1 MGEKKETALTD
12 PERMAGV
19 WANFGERGRKIVEDF
34 LERQAKDNGYQVTD
48 PVVIGKAFLEMGA
61 KMMADPAKLAQA
73 QADFWRDYSQL
84 WQEAS
89 RRMMG
94 GEAAPVAEPEKGD
107 RRFADE
113 AWTEQAVFDFIKQSY
128 LLASNWIRT
137 TVKEVEGLDP
147 ETARKVDFYSRQ
159 FVDAMAPTNFALTN
173 PKVLKATLE
182 TGGENLLKG
191 LDNLLSD
198 LEKGKGRLSISM
210 TDLDAFTL
218 GENVATTPGKVVFQ
232 NDLMQLIQYA
242 PSTETVYEKPLLIVP
257 PWINKYYV
265 LDLKEKNSF
274 IKWALDRGHSVFVI
288 SWVNPDETLS
298 HKTFENYMFEGPLA
312 AMDAIEKA
320 TGEREID
327 LLGYCIGGTLCACAL
342 AYLAAKGDPDWQGRV
357 ASATFL
363 TTLIDFKNAGE
374 ISVFIDDE
382 QLGLLQEHM
391 NKKGYLEGAH
401 MSTVFNLL
409 RDQDLIWSFVVN
421 NYLLGRDPLPFDLLY
436 WNADTTRMP
445 AMMHGFYLRNMYLDN
460 KLIEPGALQIAGVP
474 IDLGKIEVP
483 VYVLATRED
492 HIAPWTSTY
501 AALNTYCGPMRFVL
515 SASGHIAGVIN
526 PPNRNKYCHW
536 TNSKKPK
543 NPETWLK
550 NAQRNDGS
558 WWPDWEKWVKRRA
571 GRKDVPAREREPGS
585 GGLKAIE
592 DAPGSYVKKRS
603 SE

>member
-1 MGEKKETALTD
+1 MGKKKETALID

-19 WANFGERGRKIVEDF
+19 WADFGERGRKIVEDF
-34 LERQAKDNGYQVTD
+34 LERQAEDNGYQVAD

-61 KMMADPAKLAQA
+61 KIMADPAKLARA
-73 QADFWRDYSQL
+73 QGEFWRGYSRL
-84 WQEAS
+84 WQETS

-94 GEAAPVAEPEKGD
+94 EEAAPVAEPEKGD
-107 RRFADE
+107 KRFLDE

-128 LLASNWIRT
+128 LLASNWIRS
-137 TVKEVEGLDP
+137 TVKEVDGLDP

-191 LDNLLSD
+191 LDNLLAD

-218 GENVATTPGKVVFQ
+218 GVNVATTPGKVVFQ
-232 NDLMQLIQYA
+232 NDLMELIQYA

-274 IKWALDRGHSVFVI
+274 IKWAVDRGQTVFII

-298 HKTFENYMFEGPLA
+298 GKTFDDYMFEGPLA
-312 AMDAIEKA
+312 AMDAIGEA
-320 TGEREID
+320 TGERVVD
-327 LLGYCIGGTLCACAL
+327 LLGYCIGGTLCACTL
-342 AYLAAKGDPDWQGRV
+342 AYLAANDDPQSRGRV

-391 NKKGYLEGAH
+391 DKKGYLEGAH
-401 MSTVFNLL
+401 MSAVFNLL

-474 IDLGKIEVP
+474 IDLGKIELP

-501 AALNTYCGPMRFVL
+501 AAVNAYCGPVRFVL
-515 SASGHIAGVIN
+515 SGSGHIAGVVN

-536 TNSKKPK
+536 TNSRKPK

-550 NAQRNDGS
+550 NAKRNDGS
-558 WWPDWEKWVKRRA
+558 WWPDWDKWLKRFA
-571 GRKDVPAREREPGS
+571 GKQVPAREPGA

-592 DAPGSYVKKRS
+592 DAPGAYVKMRS